1 MIIEGLLNVIKS
13 LLTLLLSPIDIPS
26 LPNDVPIIIQTAL
39 GYITDGLGLA
49 AYLTHWSYIRTLVIA
64 SLAIEGAM
72 LLYKF
77 ILWILKK
84 IPMAAVE

>member
-1 MIIEGLLNVIKS
+1 MIIEALLDLIKS
-13 LLTLLLSPIDIPS
+13 LLTLLLSPIDIPA
-26 LPNDVPIIIQTAL
+26 LPNEVPTIINTAI
-39 GYITDGLGLA
+39 GYISDGLGLA
-49 AYLTHWSYIRTLVIA
+49 AYLMHWSYIRSLIIA